1 LIYKVFRKID
11 LYSCL
16 TCAGIYDLI
25 RWWGNYSGIK
35 NGTDLPQKEVPTG
48 RSLWPSFLKLQT
60 HLNCGIAVSAM
71 LAFITKSDR
80 VASYKDAPFATNLL
94 GEQAA
99 KL

>member
-1 LIYKVFRKID
+1 MTWFDGGVITLELKTAQ
-11 LYSCL
+11 
-16 TCAGIYDLI
+16 TCH
-25 RWWGNYSGIK
+25 K
-35 NGTDLPQKEVPTG
+35 KEVPTG

-99 KL
+99 KLW